1 MKWGNDGR
9 TEIQVFF
16 WILIGVIALIATA
29 VYYYP

>member
-1 MKWGNDGR
+1 MKWGNDGGF
-9 TEIQVFF
+9 EIKMFF